1 MNINNKEE
9 LKKQLYIHRNRICY
23 IAVFAIASIITIA
36 SVIGR
41 NDKIVLVDSL
51 VVSEKESIDVKNKDE
66 QKVAAVD
73 RNDATVEDTHI
84 ETENTTGSKIVI
96 NTDILNVRK
105 DATEDSEALG
115 IAEQGDEFDIIA
127 EDGEWIEIDY
137 NGNNGYVK
145 QEYVQFK

>member
-9 LKKQLYIHRNRICY
+9 LKKQLYIHRNRIFY

-41 NDKIVLVDSL
+41 NDKIVLVDSSQL

-73 RNDATVEDTHI
+73 RNDATVEHT
-84 ETENTTGSKIVI
+84 
-96 NTDILNVRK
+96 
-105 DATEDSEALG
+105 
-115 IAEQGDEFDIIA
+115 
-127 EDGEWIEIDY
+127 Y
-137 NGNNGYVK
+137 
-145 QEYVQFK
+145 

>member
-9 LKKQLYIHRNRICY
+9 LKKQLYIHRNRIFY

-41 NDKIVLVDSL
+41 NDKIVLVDSSQL

-66 QKVAAVD
+66 QN

>member
-9 LKKQLYIHRNRICY
+9 LKKQLYIHRNRIFY

-41 NDKIVLVDSL
+41 NDKIVLVDSSQL
-51 VVSEKESIDVKNKDE
+51 VVSEKK
-66 QKVAAVD
+66 
-73 RNDATVEDTHI
+73 DATVEDIHI

>member
-9 LKKQLYIHRNRICY
+9 LKKQLYIHRNRIFY

-41 NDKIVLVDSL
+41 NDKIVLVDSSQL
-51 VVSEKESIDVKNKDE
+51 VVSEKESIDVKNKD
-66 QKVAAVD
+66 D